1 MRGPAAPQLSP
12 DNLGPWR
19 GEAQPWPAGATSAGA
34 AAAAAAAPSHPLVL
48 LSSSRRQMEGW
59 EQRAST
65 DALFSFHRP
74 KPFVSYP
81 PLFVFLFLPSLPFP
95 LPVLPQGLSEDPVLP
110 PPAPTGQGA
119 AKCPKQTQ
127 PKR

>member
-34 AAAAAAAPSHPLVL
+34 AAAAAAPSHPLVL

-59 EQRAST
+59 EQCAST

-110 PPAPTGQGA
+110 PSPNRTGSS
-119 AKCPKQTQ
+119 KMPKTDST
-127 PKR
+127 KEVI